1 MSSLDVAVLY
11 YLCLESHHGMN
22 NELRENLNIE
32 WTMSRVCGGWAC
44 FCPSS
49 TEGNKSIKTDFL
61 FLRKT
66 RCLDIRIRLA
76 VFHLLC
82 RIL

>member
-44 FCPSS
+44 FFQAQQK
-49 TEGNKSIKTDFL
+49 GIK
-61 FLRKT
+61 
-66 RCLDIRIRLA
+66 A
-76 VFHLLC
+76 
-82 RIL
+82 